1 MHTYSQLQFS
11 ISELSEQAEIVSH
24 SIVGVVEGTMVVLNC
39 TTKTINYIEWTYL
52 PLGALEPISL
62 YSGDKILQNFQTSY
76 RISGDKENGE
86 YNLQIDNVL
95 LSYAGT
101 YSCIDGFRSEII
113 LSQSVLTV
121 RRKFCVMLIHL
132 IN

>member
-1 MHTYSQLQFS
+1 M
-11 ISELSEQAEIVSH
+11 VK
-24 SIVGVVEGTMVVLNC
+24 EGTTVVLNC
-39 TTKTINYIEWTYL
+39 TTKPNSYIEWTYV
-52 PLGALEPISL
+52 PPGAPEPIPL
-62 YSGDKILQNFQTSY
+62 YSGNKISRNFQTSY

-95 LSYAGT
+95 VSYAGT
-101 YSCIDGFRSEII
+101 YSCIDGFKSETV

-121 RRKFCVMLIHL
+121 RRKFFVMLNHL